1 MRPFM
6 ILTASWVLASVLFG
20 CTTEPAHMVSED
32 SPYLSQGRVQFES
45 SKVKYVLQVARID
58 SQRVGNGLLKVIAT
72 FRNTTKEDVWVDAR
86 TTFLDAQGHM
96 LEQTNWESVMLDK
109 RTVTEY
115 VCTSMSVRA
124 ADYQVIIRNPRKH
137 STRG

>member
-1 MRPFM
+1 MRPYM
-6 ILTASWVLASVLFG
+6 TLTASWVLASMLIG
-20 CTTEPAHMVSED
+20 CTTEPAHVVLEE
-32 SPYLSQGRVQFES
+32 SPYISQGRLQFED

-58 SQRVGNGLLKVIAT
+58 TQRVGSGLLKVIAT
-72 FRNTTKEDVWVDAR
+72 FRNTTKENVWIDAR

-96 LEQTNWESVMLDK
+96 LEQTNWEPIMLDA

-115 VCTSMSVRA
+115 TCTSMSTKA
-124 ADYQVIIRNPRKH
+124 ADYQVIVREPKKH

>member
-1 MRPFM
+1 MRYM
-6 ILTASWVLASVLFG
+6 TLTASWLLATVLCG
-20 CTTEPAHMVSED
+20 CTTEPAHVVRED
-32 SPYLSQGRVQFES
+32 SPYLSQGRLQFEN

-58 SQRVGNGLLKVIAT
+58 TQRVGSGLLKVTVT
-72 FRNTTKEDVWVDAR
+72 FRNTTKQNVWIDAR

-96 LEQTNWESVMLDK
+96 LEQTNWEPVLLDA

-115 VCTSMSVRA
+115 TCTSMSTKA
-124 ADYQVIIRNPRKH
+124 ADYQVIVREPKKH

>member
-1 MRPFM
+1 MRRY
-6 ILTASWVLASVLFG
+6 ITLTASWVLASVLFG
-20 CTTEPAHMVSED
+20 CTTEPAHVVQED
-32 SPYLSQGRVQFES
+32 SPYLSQGRLQFED

-58 SQRVGNGLLKVIAT
+58 TQRVGSGLLKVIAT
-72 FRNTTKEDVWVDAR
+72 FRNTTKENVWIDAR

-96 LEQTNWESVMLDK
+96 LEQTNWEPIMLDA

-115 VCTSMSVRA
+115 TCTSMSTKA
-124 ADYQVIIRNPRKH
+124 ADYQVIVREPKKH